1 MPRVTVLLPT
11 YQSEKYLRETLES
24 IFSQSFQDFEVLIVD
39 DHSTDDT
46 LKIIQ
51 SFADSRV
58 RLLSGPQKGLAEALN
73 CGMCQAAGE
82 YIARIDAD
90 DLMVPS
96 RLEKQVAYMD
106 SHPEVAVCGGW
117 QQYFGL
123 STYLHAP
130 PEASEQCRANL
141 LFRCD
146 LCHSTLMLRRD
157 VFLGNSLFYDDSFA
171 AEDFELW
178 TRVLDHGEISNLP
191 EVLGY
196 YREDGR
202 SITTA
207 KKEQLIVQQG
217 EIVAA
222 TLKRNLNI
230 ELTPAQT
237 MYFRGWINPFF
248 DTQYGPP
255 IEERESAWRDLSRI
269 LAQIYERN
277 REAGYYDEKALLKA
291 LAAEWAVLRY
301 NAPFEL
307 PREEIPT
314 LESVFVGQKRS
325 QVLLRKALSFCRNYR
340 GIRRK
345 YWKLKSLLDRRQK
358 NRHRGER

>member
-1 MPRVTVLLPT
+1 MPKVTVLLPT

-24 IFSQSFQDFEVLIVD
+24 IFSQTFQNFEVLVVD
-39 DHSTDDT
+39 DRSTDDT
-46 LKIIQ
+46 LSIIQ
-51 SFADSRV
+51 RFTDSRI
-58 RLLSGPQKGLAEALN
+58 RLLNGPQKGLAEALN

-117 QQYFGL
+117 QQYFGR

-130 PEASEQCRANL
+130 PEDSKQCRANL

-157 VFLGNSLFYDDSFA
+157 VFLRNNLFYDSSFA

-178 TRVLDHGEISNLP
+178 TRVLDYGEISNLP
-191 EVLGY
+191 EILGY

-207 KKEQLIVQQG
+207 KKDWLIVQQS

-230 ELTPAQT
+230 ELTPTQT
-237 MYFRGWINPFF
+237 VYFRGWVNPFF
-248 DTQYGPP
+248 DAQYGVPKG
-255 IEERESAWRDLSRI
+255 ERGSAWQDLRRI
-269 LAQIYERN
+269 LTQIYERN

-307 PREEIPT
+307 PRKEIST
-314 LESVFVGQKRS
+314 LEHVFVEHKQF
-325 QVLLRKALSFCRNYR
+325 QVLLRKTLSFCRNYR
-340 GIRRK
+340 GIKRK
-345 YWKLKSLLDRRQK
+345 YWKLKSLLDRRQR
-358 NRHRGER
+358 NRHRGEG